1 MSEPEPT
8 TNPENSM
15 LRLCTLISRHDLA
28 RLALPVGQCT
38 WRACCPSSSR
48 VHTIED
54 AAQITFAAATA
65 SDWTW
70 QCSVLRRRDHIPW
83 TTKAGRD
90 LLYRRTPGDFP
101 RPTRI
106 NDSDDRAGGSVLEVR
121 RGVASQWSTG
131 RRDAA
136 LAGGPCGSGGPDAH
150 ASDWSPSPAAA
161 VRGPVPAVRR
171 AVPSP

>member
-1 MSEPEPT
+1 
-8 TNPENSM
+8 M

-70 QCSVLRRRDHIPW
+70 RCSVLRRRDHIPW
-83 TTKAGRD
+83 TTKAGCD
-90 LLYRRTPGDFP
+90 HLPRRTPGDFP
-101 RPTRI
+101 QPTRI
-106 NDSDDRAGGSVLEVR
+106 NDSDDRAGVLEVR
-121 RGVASQWSTG
+121 RGVGAPVGEMRPWRPVRVWRSGCARIRFVAEPGSRGAWASPGGAPG
-131 RRDAA
+131 RAFAVSPR
-136 LAGGPCGSGGPDAH
+136 H
-150 ASDWSPSPAAA
+150 A
-161 VRGPVPAVRR
+161 
-171 AVPSP
+171 